1 MSTITKR
8 TIDAATAG
16 RAIDA
21 AAAKARGLG
30 VPMCIAVCDD
40 AGHLKAFLRM
50 DGAPLLSLEIAQNK
64 AYTAV
69 GYGVPTHAWHDF
81 IKSDP
86 PLLTGIPHTPRL
98 VIFGGGY
105 PIKDGDQVLGAI
117 GVSGGHYT
125 QDMECATAA
134 LQAIGAPA

>member
-1 MSTITKR
+1 MSSIAKR
-8 TIDAATAG
+8 SIDAATAG
-16 RAIDA
+16 KAIEA
-21 AAAKARGLG
+21 AAAKAAELG
-30 VPMCIAVCDD
+30 VPMCIAVCDE

-69 GYGVPTHAWHDF
+69 SYGIPTHAWHEF

-86 PLLTGIPHTPRL
+86 PLLAGVPQIPRI

-105 PIKDGDQVLGAI
+105 PIKEGDQVVGGI
-117 GVSGGHYT
+117 GVSGGHYS

-134 LQAIGAPA
+134 LRAIGAPA